1 MVLFSKYLAFLTVV
15 VRMCKCAMSPIG
27 HVFERSVSADGMAL
41 KGDEP
46 SGDRVLLEEAS
57 PEILHSLT
65 VYSLLSY
72 VNAIKSIVSWSQ
84 CPAFLTIEG

>member
-1 MVLFSKYLAFLTVV
+1 
-15 VRMCKCAMSPIG
+15 MSPIG

-72 VNAIKSIVSWSQ
+72 VNAIKIDCLMVTVS
-84 CPAFLTIEG
+84 CLPHY